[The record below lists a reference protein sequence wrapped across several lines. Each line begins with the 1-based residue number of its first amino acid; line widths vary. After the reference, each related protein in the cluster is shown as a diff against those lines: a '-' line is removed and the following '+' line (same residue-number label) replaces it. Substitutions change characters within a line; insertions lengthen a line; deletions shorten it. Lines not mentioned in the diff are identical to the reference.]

1 MAVNKI
7 FFNYFFII
15 QFFVFIVGFQSFAE
29 EAAEKVTD
37 RLQEEATVNQI
48 PFSITPHKPMYI
60 LPLSYNFSEVSSA
73 TQDLVDV
80 DDLETKF
87 QFSFKVGIVDSFFK
101 NRASLQFGFTQTS
114 FWQVYNKKSSAPFR
128 ETNYEPE
135 VFLTYNPKGLQS
147 YNWSS
152 SYIFGFTHQSNG
164 RSSLESRSWNRLYIQ
179 KLWDLKTF
187 VISTK
192 AWYRI
197 PEKEKID
204 PEESEGDDNP
214 QINFYMGYFELMGLS
229 QIHDNT
235 FTLMLRNNL
244 KSNNRGALQF
254 SWSKPINEKY
264 KFYFQYFNGYG
275 ENLIDHDRNSNRVS
289 IGLIIHDWI

>member
-1 MAVNKI
+1 MTVNKI
-7 FFNYFFII
+7 VFDYFFII
-15 QFFVFIVGFQSFAE
+15 QLFISVVGFNSLAE
-29 EAAEKVTD
+29 EAAEKVAD
-37 RLQEEATVNQI
+37 RLQEEAAVNQI
-48 PFSITPHKPMYI
+48 PFSIMPHKPMYI
-60 LPLSYNFSEVSSA
+60 LPVSYNFSEVSSA

-135 VFLTYNPKGLQS
+135 VFLTYNPKGLES

-197 PEKEKID
+197 PEKEKTD

-214 QINFYMGYFELMGLS
+214 QINFYMGYFELMGLT

-235 FTLMLRNNL
+235 FTLMVRNNL